1 MSIQGTVYIIDDD
14 PIVCN
19 SIRLLLETEGLDA
32 RAFVSARD
40 FLSAIGPDE
49 MGCVVTDVRM
59 PGMNG
64 VDLLTYIAAR
74 GLNLPVIVMT
84 GQADV
89 ALAVH
94 AMKQGAVDFMEKPFS
109 DAALLD
115 SVHKA
120 LERNIRHPE
129 RDATAQEIRS
139 RLAALSAREREVLD
153 RLIAGKSNKC
163 IAYELGISYR
173 TVEVHRANLMKKA
186 RAGSLPELVRMSMVA
201 ANTPS

>member
-1 MSIQGTVYIIDDD
+1 MSTQGTVYIIDDD

-19 SIRLLLETEGLDA
+19 AIRLLLEAEGFGA
-32 RAFVSARD
+32 KAYVSARD
-40 FLSAIGPDE
+40 FLNAIGPHE
-49 MGCVVTDVRM
+49 TGCVVTDVRM
-59 PGMNG
+59 PGMSG
-64 VDLLTYIAAR
+64 VELLTHIAAR

-115 SVHKA
+115 AVRKA
-120 LERNIRHPE
+120 LDHNSRRQEQ
-129 RDATAQEIRS
+129 DSTAPEIRS
-139 RLAALSAREREVLD
+139 RLAALSTREREVLD

-173 TVEVHRANLMKKA
+173 TVEVHRANLMKKT
-186 RAGSLPELVRMSMVA
+186 RAGSLPELVRMSIVA
-201 ANTPS
+201 ANSPS

>member
-1 MSIQGTVYIIDDD
+1 MKTHGTVYIIDDD
-14 PIVCN
+14 PIICN
-19 SIRLLLETEGLDA
+19 SIRLLLETEGFDA
-32 RAFVSARD
+32 RAYVSARD
-40 FLSAIGPDE
+40 FLNAIGPDE

-59 PGMNG
+59 PGMSG
-64 VDLLTYIAAR
+64 VDLLTHIAAR

-115 SVHKA
+115 SVRKA
-120 LERNIRHPE
+120 LDRNIRRQE
-129 RDATAQEIRS
+129 QDATAPEIRS

-163 IAYELGISYR
+163 IAHELGISYR
-173 TVEVHRANLMKKA
+173 TVEVHRANVMKKT

-201 ANTPS
+201 ANSPS